1 MTIISNINI
10 KDLVNFYISDK
21 IKLPADLVEI
31 PIGEWDVSNVTN
43 MNALFE
49 NYTNFNEDI
58 GNWNV
63 SNVTNMQKMFKFSRI
78 FNQDISK
85 WD

>member
-1 MTIISNINI
+1 
-10 KDLVNFYISDK
+10 
-21 IKLPADLVEI
+21 
-31 PIGEWDVSNVTN
+31 

-58 GNWNV
+58 CNWNV